1 MQRLKKYN
9 EFLIVESTD
18 PQSIKRDIEDILVEI
33 NDLGLKTD
41 VIYDNKDG
49 ICFYEI
55 LIYSNREF
63 KRDSNVIEA
72 IRRVSRFLSQEY
84 NNPFLILGC
93 VLLDMQMF
101 KVNNNSFYSTDGDKA
116 NIDYNDRL
124 YKWYFGFIVNE
135 PEGYYV
141 KVPSFWHHNNA
152 RKSSNHK
159 IDTTF

>member
-84 NNPFLILGC
+84 NNPFL
-93 VLLDMQMF
+93 DMQMF